1 MLKLSGRGMNSSK
14 VRITFR
20 FSYAA
25 LTAHHLLRYRPSE
38 ILDVCAIYISGF
50 LRTLALN
57 LTHCEEPLM
66 GVASTV

>member
-1 MLKLSGRGMNSSK
+1 MLRRSGRGMNSSK
-14 VRITFR
+14 VRIMFR

-38 ILDVCAIYISGF
+38 ILDVCAIYISGL

-57 LTHCEEPLM
+57 LTHCEEPRR
-66 GVASTV
+66 GVALPV